1 MTHDT
6 TRTAGQAQREVFAR
20 MTPGERVEAS
30 MQMSDEAK
38 QIALEGIRSR
48 HPEFDDAAVHVEWL
62 RILYGEELTK
72 KLINL
77 P

>member
-6 TRTAGQAQREVFAR
+6 TQAADRAQREVFAR
-20 MTPGERVEAS
+20 MTPSERVEAS
-30 MQMSDEAK
+30 MQMADEAK
-38 QIALEGIRSR
+38 QITLEGIRSR
-48 HPEFDDAAVHVEWL
+48 HPDFDDTAVHVEWL

-72 KLINL
+72 RLIDL